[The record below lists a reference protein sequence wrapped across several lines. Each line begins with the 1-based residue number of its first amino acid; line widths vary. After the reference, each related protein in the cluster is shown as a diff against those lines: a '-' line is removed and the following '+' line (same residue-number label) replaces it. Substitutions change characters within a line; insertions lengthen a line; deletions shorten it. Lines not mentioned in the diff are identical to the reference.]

1 MSSTSEARGT
11 PGEICIEVRGLA
23 LGYDE
28 SLVLREIGFRVRRRS
43 IFIVMGESGCGKSTL
58 MRAMIGLLP
67 PRAGEIYYGGSPFWA
82 TDPRTRQQ
90 IQCRFGV
97 LFQSGA
103 LWSSLTIG
111 ENVALPLRR
120 HTSLEPREIADLVA
134 FKLALVGLG
143 GREELYP
150 HELSGGMRKRAG
162 IARALALDPELVFLD
177 EPSAGLDP
185 LTARKLDE
193 LILELRDSL
202 DITFVVVTHELAS
215 LLTIGDDS
223 IFLDADTRTALAS
236 GPPRRLAREGPPKVR
251 AFLTRGADAA
261 VIPALEPRP

>member
-1 MSSTSEARGT
+1 MSSTSEPRGR
-11 PGEICIEVRGLA
+11 GREICIEVRGLT
-23 LGYDE
+23 LGYGGTP
-28 SLVLREIGFRVRRRS
+28 VLRDIDFRVRRRS

-67 PRAGEIYYGGSPFWA
+67 PLDGDIYYAGAPFWGA
-82 TDPRTRQQ
+82 DPATRQQ
-90 IQCRFGV
+90 VQCRFGV

-103 LWSSLTIG
+103 LWSSLTVG
-111 ENVALPLRR
+111 ENLALPLRR
-120 HTSLEPREIADLVA
+120 HTTLAPREIADLVA

-185 LTARKLDE
+185 PTARNLDE

-202 DITFVVVTHELAS
+202 DITFIVVTHELAS

-223 IFLDADTRTALAS
+223 IFLDAQTQTVLAC
-236 GPPRRLAREGPPKVR
+236 GPPRRLARDGPPKVR
-251 AFLTRGADAA
+251 AFLTRGADRGA
-261 VIPALEPRP
+261 VPATEPRS